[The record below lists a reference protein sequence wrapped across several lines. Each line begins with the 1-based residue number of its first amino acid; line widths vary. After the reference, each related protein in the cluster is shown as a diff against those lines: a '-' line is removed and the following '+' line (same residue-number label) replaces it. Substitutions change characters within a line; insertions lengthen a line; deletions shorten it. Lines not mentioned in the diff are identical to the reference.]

1 MTALPIKTE
10 YAICIVVNIIS
21 LAVVAMTP
29 WPTIDEILEIPS
41 AGEHGQIRAGTP
53 LQSLR

>member
-29 WPTIDEILEIPS
+29 WPTIDEILGIPS
-41 AGEHGQIRAGTP
+41 AGEPGKGRADTSLP
-53 LQSLR
+53 SLR

>member
-29 WPTIDEILEIPS
+29 WPTIDEIL
-41 AGEHGQIRAGTP
+41 GNTQCWRNRKR
-53 LQSLR
+53 QS

>member
-41 AGEHGQIRAGTP
+41 AGELGKGRADTSLP
-53 LQSLR
+53 SLR

>member
-29 WPTIDEILEIPS
+29 WPTIDEILEYQCWRNRKS
-41 AGEHGQIRAGTP
+41 RADTSLP
-53 LQSLR
+53 SLR